1 MCCVYFLVSLGV
13 RGLMILAT
21 QDVSVFIW
29 FLVYVLSLVG
39 EICLAFERKFE
50 TFNGELSKYL

>member
-1 MCCVYFLVSLGV
+1 
-13 RGLMILAT
+13 MILAT

-29 FLVYVLSLVG
+29 FLVYVLSVVG
-39 EICLAFERKFE
+39 EICLAFERKVE